1 LAKNIHKTIASCFP
15 IATSTTVSLITLV
28 NRSTMA
34 NSSIL
39 NRLLSRL
46 DQTLLEPQSNDTVL
60 HKSQYE
66 RNRVGA
72 LIEHARSLHLTLERE
87 AATIRVQSQR
97 QQQQADL
104 QRQREH
110 IKTLAGRLREISHA
124 ADDDDSD
131 DDDDSE
137 GDDDNGEGGQR
148 QREDILANYAPA
160 RAAQAN
166 SGLEVQS
173 SLKSSQPPPQPPQE
187 LRSRRGESQQ
197 SSSSTTA
204 HTSARDQL
212 FAARTQTTSD
222 GLSTSD
228 IQRTETLLSH
238 NRTEQESLTDG
249 LLGLARALKQSSQ
262 AFGASLETEKEVLAR
277 AEKGLD
283 KNAQDMEGASTRMS
297 TLRKM
302 SEGTGWW
309 GRIKLYGFIAGLWLV
324 CFLFVFLG
332 PKLRF

>member
-1 LAKNIHKTIASCFP
+1 MLSP
-15 IATSTTVSLITLV
+15 SV
-28 NRSTMA
+28 
-34 NSSIL
+34 L

-46 DQTLLEPQSNDTVL
+46 DQTLLEPQSNDTAL

-131 DDDDSE
+131 DDSE
-137 GDDDNGEGGQR
+137 EDEEDEEGGQR

-166 SGLEVQS
+166 SGLDVQS
-173 SLKSSQPPPQPPQE
+173 SLKSSQPPPQPPSE

-197 SSSSTTA
+197 SSSTTA
-204 HTSARDQL
+204 QTSARDQL
-212 FAARTQTTSD
+212 FAARSQTTSD

-228 IQRTETLLSH
+228 IQRTETMLSH
-238 NRTEQESLTDG
+238 NRTEQEALTDG

-283 KNAQDMEGASTRMS
+283 KNARDMDGAQSRMS
-297 TLRKM
+297 TLRRM
-302 SEGTGWW
+302 TEGKGWW
-309 GRIKLYGFIAGLWLV
+309 GRIKLYGFIAGLWLA
-324 CFLFVFLG
+324 CFLLVFLA

>member
-1 LAKNIHKTIASCFP
+1 MS
-15 IATSTTVSLITLV
+15 SLSV
-28 NRSTMA
+28 
-34 NSSIL
+34 L

-46 DQTLLEPQSNDTVL
+46 DQTLLEPQSNDTAL

-110 IKTLAGRLREISHA
+110 IKTLAGRLREISHE
-124 ADDDDSD
+124 ADDVDSD
-131 DDDDSE
+131 DDDESD
-137 GDDDNGEGGQR
+137 GDEDDAAGGRR
-148 QREDILANYAPA
+148 QKEDILANYAPA
-160 RAAQAN
+160 RAAQVNA
-166 SGLEVQS
+166 GVDVQS

-197 SSSSTTA
+197 SSSNTA
-204 HTSARDQL
+204 QTSARDQL
-212 FAARTQTTSD
+212 FAARTQTSSE
-222 GLSTSD
+222 GLSTND

-238 NRTEQESLTDG
+238 NRTEQENLTDG
-249 LLGLARALKQSSQ
+249 LLGLARALKSSSQ

-283 KNAQDMEGASTRMS
+283 KNARDMEGAQTRMS
-297 TLRKM
+297 TLRRM
-302 SEGTGWW
+302 TEGKGWW
-309 GRIKLYGFIAGLWLV
+309 GRLKLYGFIGGLWLA
-324 CFLFVFLG
+324 CFLLVFLG

>member
-1 LAKNIHKTIASCFP
+1 
-15 IATSTTVSLITLV
+15 
-28 NRSTMA
+28 M
-34 NSSIL
+34 SSPSVL

-46 DQTLLEPQSNDTVL
+46 DQTLLEPQSNDTAL

-110 IKTLAGRLREISHA
+110 IKTLASRLREISHA

-131 DDDDSE
+131 DESAEDDEDE
-137 GDDDNGEGGQR
+137 EGGQR

-166 SGLEVQS
+166 SGLDVQS
-173 SLKSSQPPPQPPQE
+173 SLKSSQPPPQPPSE

-197 SSSSTTA
+197 SSSTTA
-204 HTSARDQL
+204 QTSARDQL
-212 FAARTQTTSD
+212 FAARSQTTSE

-228 IQRTETLLSH
+228 IQRTETMLSH
-238 NRTEQESLTDG
+238 NRTEQEALTDG

-283 KNAQDMEGASTRMS
+283 KNARDMEGAQSRMS
-297 TLRKM
+297 TLRRM
-302 SEGTGWW
+302 TEGKGWW
-309 GRIKLYGFIAGLWLV
+309 GRIKLYGFIAGLWLA
-324 CFLFVFLG
+324 CFLLVFLA